1 MENETVSKQKYLAMQ
16 ELAISSLDTVRI
28 VLAAIVEPDSER
40 ICHREKD
47 ARIRSAI
54 ACIRYQ
60 KKAITN
66 KFTPYDEDF

>member
-1 MENETVSKQKYLAMQ
+1 MESQTVSKKQYLAMQ
-16 ELAISSLDTVRI
+16 ELAINSLEAVGI
-28 VLAAIVEPDSER
+28 VLGAIVDPDSER

>member
-1 MENETVSKQKYLAMQ
+1 MESQTVSKKQYLAMQ
-16 ELAISSLDTVRI
+16 ELAINSLDAVRI
-28 VLAAIVEPDSER
+28 VLAAIVEPESER

-60 KKAITN
+60 KKAIST
-66 KFTPYDEDF
+66 KFSSYDDDF